1 MFYSE
6 KLTEAFAYAMLHH
19 QDHKKMGHPIMSH
32 VLDVVSL
39 IIHFGGDEDTVIAGM
54 LHDTNERANKSL
66 LAEIKQKFNP
76 RVAEIV
82 RVCSQAPD
90 ASWKDQRQT
99 RIDLVATVERSA
111 LLVLSCEIL
120 SNIKRLLYRL
130 HGAKNKG
137 QVLSYLK
144 IKGGIEGKVWYYRA
158 FCNALRARKEYPELL
173 YELTIAVR
181 ELENLIY

>member
-1 MFYSE
+1 MFYSK
-6 KLTEAFAYAMLHH
+6 KLIDAFAYAMLLH

-39 IIHFGGDEDTVIAGM
+39 ILHFGGDEDTAIAGM
-54 LHDTNERANKSL
+54 LHDTNERASKSL
-66 LAEIKQKFNP
+66 LPEIKEKFNEH
-76 RVAEIV
+76 VAEIV
-82 RVCSQAPD
+82 RECSQTPD
-90 ASWKDQRQT
+90 ASWQEQRQM
-99 RIDLVATVERSA
+99 RIDSVATVEKAA
-111 LLVLSCEIL
+111 LLVLSCEVL

-144 IKGGIEGKVWYYRA
+144 MKGGIEGKLWYYRA
-158 FCNALRARKEYPELL
+158 YCNALRTRKEYPELL
-173 YELTIAVR
+173 YELEIAVR